1 MAPLG
6 EFVPSAR
13 ATARLSGSGSADD
26 DAAALIFADAS
37 LLRRTRTSR
46 HLASVSSRETETT
59 NYFRERVGHAEAT
72 CRQDNEVTTCPS
84 KSPNH
89 APNFKFGDL
98 EGRYDGRYA
107 NVSRDAHGAERRES
121 PVGRHISLAGLTSR
135 TSKEPACPESTARSA
150 RGTHA
155 RLCTRDGPATRRR
168 RRSTATA
175 GDGGRWRATAGDG
188 AGSGVSRWPAAP
200 CRGRASGLR
209 PCPAAIAMRC
219 TSRRPSAK
227 RRTRPDGRARN
238 GPDGNG
244 ISGSRRRHSV
254 DSHGRSSNYPS
265 LLKPGAAAAAAA
277 AAVRHPRGLP
287 SA

>member
-1 MAPLG
+1 MRRLYFLYHLRTTAQRIGPITTGGAVGGGAGSRSRSQESLLVVWGRLVAPHRARPC
-6 EFVPSAR
+6 PSTRHAR
-13 ATARLSGSGSADD
+13 TPMVAHATARPRDD
-26 DAAALIFADAS
+26 
-37 LLRRTRTSR
+37 
-46 HLASVSSRETETT
+46 
-59 NYFRERVGHAEAT
+59 
-72 CRQDNEVTTCPS
+72 
-84 KSPNH
+84 
-89 APNFKFGDL
+89 GD
-98 EGRYDGRYA
+98 D
-107 NVSRDAHGAERRES
+107 
-121 PVGRHISLAGLTSR
+121 
-135 TSKEPACPESTARSA
+135 
-150 RGTHA
+150 
-155 RLCTRDGPATRRR
+155 RRR
-168 RRSTATA
+168 RRATA
-175 GDGGRWRATAGDG
+175 GDGGRRRATAGDGIDG